1 MPQAVAQDEPSGG
14 ELDTGDVMVEDQK
27 QSNGVQI
34 SRAKAEDAKSRIT
47 LPNQIDIQFMDEAD
61 SGLTQ
66 PMEGYNPRYKNIV
79 DYIIGVTHEI
89 WEEHG
94 IGKLYDYYANTV
106 KMHTAS
112 GLKFGREAVI
122 AATIESQ
129 ASFPDR
135 RLYGEEVIWRGNNV
149 DGFYTS
155 HRLRHEGTNR
165 GWTPYGPPTGKR
177 VSYRTIADCVCV
189 RDMMVEEW
197 ISRDELTLIM
207 QLGLDPV
214 QTAKEIAAKEKDSDL
229 PLRVVGDIDH
239 RIGQLPPEP
248 WPESQTEGFDP
259 EDFVGRMMHEIW
271 NWKLLNKAREYYH
284 ENFVFEGPSGRAF
297 QGIGEFQ
304 TYALSLLSPFPDLS
318 VSLDHFCHVGDAHA
332 GYRVATR
339 WSMRGTHTG
348 YGIYGEPTGNPMR
361 LMGFSHHIIKDGR
374 IASESTVF
382 DEFVLLKQ
390 IFA

>member
-1 MPQAVAQDEPSGG
+1 MANDKQENK
-14 ELDTGDVMVEDQK
+14 ELKVST
-27 QSNGVQI
+27 
-34 SRAKAEDAKSRIT
+34 AKSDDAKSRIT
-47 LPNQIDIQFMDEAD
+47 LPKQIDIQFMDDVDAE
-61 SGLTQ
+61 LTQ

-94 IGKLYDYYANTV
+94 IGKLYDYYANTI

-122 AATIESQ
+122 AATLESQ

-135 RLYGEEVIWRGNNV
+135 RLFGEEVIWTGNNV

-177 VSYRTIADCVCV
+177 VSYRAIADCVCV

-197 ISRDELTLIM
+197 ISRDELTLVM

-214 QTAKEIAAKEKDSDL
+214 RTAKEMVAKEKDSDL
-229 PLRVVGDIDH
+229 QLRIAGDIDH
-239 RIGQLPPEP
+239 RVGQLPPEP
-248 WPESQTEGFDP
+248 WPEAQSEGFDP

-284 ENFVFEGPSGRAF
+284 ENFTFDGPSGRSF
-297 QGIGEFQ
+297 KGIGDFQ

-318 VSLDHFCHVGDAHA
+318 IQLDHFCHVGNERA

-339 WSMRGTHTG
+339 WSMSGTHTG
-348 YGIYGEPTGNPMR
+348 YGVYGEPTGNPIR
-361 LMGFSHHIIKDGR
+361 LMGFSHHVIRDGR
-374 IASESTVF
+374 IESESTVF

-390 IFA
+390 IVA

>member
-1 MPQAVAQDEPSGG
+1 MANDKQEGK
-14 ELDTGDVMVEDQK
+14 ELKV
-27 QSNGVQI
+27 SA
-34 SRAKAEDAKSRIT
+34 AKAADAKSRIT
-47 LPNQIDIQFMDEAD
+47 LANLVDIQFMDEAD
-61 SGLTQ
+61 SGLSQ
-66 PMEGYNPRYKNIV
+66 PMEGYNSRYKNIV

-94 IGKLYDYYANTV
+94 IGKLYDYYANNV

-122 AATIESQ
+122 AATLESQ
-129 ASFPDR
+129 AAFPDR
-135 RLYGEEVIWRGNNV
+135 RLVGEEVIWAGNNV

-155 HRLRHEGTNR
+155 HRIMHEGTNR

-177 VSYRTIADCVCV
+177 VRYRAIADCICR

-197 ISRDELTLIM
+197 ISRDELTLVR

-214 QTAKEIAAKEKDSDL
+214 QTAKEMIAKEKDSDL
-229 PLRVVGDIDH
+229 QLSIAGDIDH
-239 RIGQLPPEP
+239 RVGQLPPEP
-248 WPESQTEGFDP
+248 WPQAQSEQFEP

-271 NWKLLNKAREYYH
+271 NWRLLNKAREYYH
-284 ENFVFEGPSGRAF
+284 ENFVFEGPSGRSF
-297 QGIGEFQ
+297 KGIGDFQ

-318 VSLDHFCHVGDAHA
+318 IQLDHFCHVGDERS

-339 WSMRGTHTG
+339 WSMSGTHTG
-348 YGIYGEPTGNPMR
+348 YGVYGEPTGNPIR
-361 LMGFSHHIIKDGR
+361 LIGFSHHVIKGGR
-374 IASESTVF
+374 IVSENTLF

-390 IFA
+390 VLA

>member
-1 MPQAVAQDEPSGG
+1 MDKG
-14 ELDTGDVMVEDQK
+14 EMM
-27 QSNGVQI
+27 
-34 SRAKAEDAKSRIT
+34 AEDKRKSKELRISTSKPGDEKSRIT
-47 LPNQIDIQFMDEAD
+47 LSNLTDIQFVDDTDGE
-61 SGLTQ
+61 LTQ
-66 PMEGYNPRYKNIV
+66 SMEGYNPRYKNIV

-94 IGKLYDYYANTV
+94 IGKLYEYYANTV

-135 RLYGEEVIWRGNNV
+135 RLFGEEVIWGGNNV

-177 VSYRTIADCVCV
+177 VSYRAIADCFCL
-189 RDMMVEEW
+189 RNMMVEEW
-197 ISRDELTLIM
+197 ISRDELTLVM

-214 QTAKEIAAKEKDSDL
+214 QTAKEMAAKEKDSDL
-229 PLRVVGDIDH
+229 QLRIAGDIDH
-239 RIGQLPPEP
+239 RVGQLPPEP
-248 WPESQTEGFDP
+248 WPEAQSEGFDP
-259 EDFVGRMMHEIW
+259 EDFIGRMMHEIW
-271 NWKLLNKAREYYH
+271 NWRLLNKAREYYH
-284 ENFVFEGPSGRAF
+284 ENFVFDGPTQRSFKGV
-297 QGIGEFQ
+297 GEFQ
-304 TYALSLLSPFPDLS
+304 TYVLSLLSPFPDLS
-318 VSLDHFCHVGDAHA
+318 IHLDHFCHVGDERA

-348 YGIYGEPTGNPMR
+348 YGMYGEPTGNPIR
-361 LMGFSHHIIKDGR
+361 LMGFSHHVIKDGR
-374 IASESTVF
+374 IESESTVF

>member
-1 MPQAVAQDEPSGG
+1 M
-14 ELDTGDVMVEDQK
+14 
-27 QSNGVQI
+27 
-34 SRAKAEDAKSRIT
+34 AEDKQASKNLDVKNTCDDVKARIT
-47 LPNQIDIQFMDEAD
+47 LPKLVDIQFMDDAD
-61 SGLTQ
+61 GALAQ

-79 DYIIGVTHEI
+79 DYILGVTHEI

-94 IGKLYDYYANTV
+94 IGKLYEYYANTV

-135 RLYGEEVIWRGNNV
+135 RLFGEEVIWGGNNV

-177 VSYRTIADCVCV
+177 VSYRAIADCVCV
-189 RDMMVEEW
+189 QNMMVEEW

-214 QTAKEIAAKEKDSDL
+214 QTAKEMVAKEKDSDL
-229 PLRVVGDIDH
+229 QLRIAGDIDH
-239 RIGQLPPEP
+239 RVGQLPPEP
-248 WPESQTEGFDP
+248 WPEAQSEQFDP
-259 EDFVGRMMHEIW
+259 EDFIGRMMHEIW

-284 ENFVFEGPSGRAF
+284 ENFVFDGPSQRAF
-297 QGIGEFQ
+297 KGIGEFQ

-318 VSLDHFCHVGDAHA
+318 IHLDHFCHVGDARA

-339 WSMRGTHTG
+339 WFMRGTHTG
-348 YGIYGEPTGNPMR
+348 YGIYGEPTGNPIQ
-361 LMGFSHHIIKDGR
+361 LMGFSHHVIRDGR
-374 IASESTVF
+374 IESESTVF

-390 IFA
+390 IVA

>member
-1 MPQAVAQDEPSGG
+1 MAAIPQIDRGNTMANDEGQNK
-14 ELDTGDVMVEDQK
+14 ELKVSAAPPDDA
-27 QSNGVQI
+27 
-34 SRAKAEDAKSRIT
+34 RARIT
-47 LPNQIDIQFMDEAD
+47 MPNLLDIQFMDEAD
-61 SGLTQ
+61 SALTQ

-94 IGKLYDYYANTV
+94 VGKLYDYYANTIV
-106 KMHTAS
+106 MHTAA
-112 GLKFGREAVI
+112 GLRFGREAVI
-122 AATIESQ
+122 AATLESQ
-129 ASFPDR
+129 AGFPDR
-135 RLYGEEVIWRGNNV
+135 RLFGEEVIWSGNNV

-177 VSYRTIADCVCV
+177 VSYRAIADCVCV

-197 ISRDELTLIM
+197 ISRDELTLVRQM
-207 QLGLDPV
+207 GYDPL
-214 QTAKEIAAKEKDSDL
+214 QKAKEMVAKEKDSDL
-229 PLRVVGDIDH
+229 QLSLAGDIDH
-239 RIGQLPPEP
+239 RVGQLPPEP
-248 WPESQTEGFDP
+248 WPEAQSEDFDP
-259 EDFVGRMMHEIW
+259 EDFVGRMMHEVW
-271 NWKLLNKAREYYH
+271 NWKLLNKARDYYH

-297 QGIGEFQ
+297 KGIGEFQ

-318 VSLDHFCHVGDAHA
+318 LQLDHFCHVGDERA

-348 YGIYGEPTGNPMR
+348 YGIYGEPTGNPIR
-361 LMGFSHHIIKDGR
+361 LRGFSHHVIKDGR
-374 IASESTVF
+374 IANEHTVF

-390 IFA
+390 IVA

>member
-1 MPQAVAQDEPSGG
+1 M
-14 ELDTGDVMVEDQK
+14 
-27 QSNGVQI
+27 
-34 SRAKAEDAKSRIT
+34 AEDKGKRKGAQLSTAKTDDVKSRIT
-47 LPNQIDIQFMDEAD
+47 LPNLVDIQFMDEAD
-61 SGLTQ
+61 SRLTQ

-94 IGKLYDYYANTV
+94 IGKLYDYYANTIS
-106 KMHTAS
+106 MHTAS

-135 RLYGEEVIWRGNNV
+135 RLFGEEVIWDGNNI

-155 HRLRHEGTNR
+155 HRLRHEGTNL

-177 VSYRTIADCVCV
+177 VSYRAIADCVCV

-197 ISRDELTLIM
+197 ISRDELTLIR
-207 QLGLDPV
+207 QLGLDPLRA
-214 QTAKEIAAKEKDSDL
+214 AKEMVAKEKDSDL
-229 PLRVVGDIDH
+229 PLRVAGDIDH
-239 RIGQLPPEP
+239 RVGQLPPAP
-248 WPESQTEGFDP
+248 WPEAQSEGFDP

-271 NWKLLNKAREYYH
+271 NWKLLNKARDYYH
-284 ENFVFEGPSGRAF
+284 ENFVFVGPSGRSLK
-297 QGIGEFQ
+297 GIGDFQ
-304 TYALSLLSPFPDLS
+304 TYVLSLLSPFPDLS
-318 VSLDHFCHVGDAHA
+318 LNLDHFCHVGDAQA

-348 YGIYGEPTGNPMR
+348 YGIYGEPTGNAMR
-361 LMGFSHHIIKDGR
+361 LMGFSHHVIKDGR
-374 IASESTVF
+374 IESENTVF

-390 IFA
+390 IVA

>member
-1 MPQAVAQDEPSGG
+1 MTQKPTGEVSDAMSEDKEKSKDMQLAAESVGDE
-14 ELDTGDVMVEDQK
+14 
-27 QSNGVQI
+27 
-34 SRAKAEDAKSRIT
+34 KSRIT
-47 LPNQIDIQFMDEAD
+47 MPKHVDIQFMDDTD
-61 SGLTQ
+61 SELTQ

-94 IGKLYDYYANTV
+94 IGKLYDYYANTIR
-106 KMHTAS
+106 MHTAS

-129 ASFPDR
+129 AGFPDR
-135 RLYGEEVIWRGNNV
+135 RLFGEEVIWTGNNV

-165 GWTPYGPPTGKR
+165 GWTAYGPPTGKR
-177 VSYRTIADCVCV
+177 VSYRAIADCVCV
-189 RDMMVEEW
+189 QNMMVEEW

-207 QLGLDPV
+207 QMGLDPV
-214 QTAKEIAAKEKDSDL
+214 QTAKEMVAKERDSDL
-229 PLRVVGDIDH
+229 QLKVAGDIDH

-248 WPESQTEGFDP
+248 WPETQSERFDP
-259 EDFVGRMMHEIW
+259 DDFVSRMMHEIW

-284 ENFVFEGPSGRAF
+284 ENFVFDGPSGRAF
-297 QGIGEFQ
+297 KGIGDFQ
-304 TYALSLLSPFPDLS
+304 TYVLSLLSPFPDLS
-318 VSLDHFCHVGDAHA
+318 HHVDHVCHVGNENA

-361 LMGFSHHIIKDGR
+361 LMGFSHHVIKDGL

-390 IFA
+390 IVA

>member
-1 MPQAVAQDEPSGG
+1 MAEN
-14 ELDTGDVMVEDQK
+14 QK
-27 QSNGVQI
+27 QSKEVQL
-34 SRAKAEDAKSRIT
+34 AAPKTGDEKSRIT
-47 LPNQIDIQFMDEAD
+47 LPNLIDIQYMDDAD
-61 SGLTQ
+61 GGQTQ

-112 GLKFGREAVI
+112 GLKYGREAVI

-135 RLYGEEVIWRGNNV
+135 RLYGEEVIWDGNNV

-177 VSYRTIADCVCV
+177 VSYRAIADCVCV
-189 RDMMVEEW
+189 QDMMVEEW

-207 QLGLDPV
+207 QLGLNPA
-214 QTAKEIAAKEKDSDL
+214 QTAKEMVAKEKDSDL
-229 PLRVVGDIDH
+229 QLSVAGDIDH
-239 RIGQLPPEP
+239 RVGQLPPEP
-248 WPESQTEGFDP
+248 WPEAQSERFDP
-259 EDFVGRMMHEIW
+259 EDFIGRMMHEIW

-284 ENFVFEGPSGRAF
+284 ENFVFEGPSGRSF
-297 QGIGEFQ
+297 KGIGDFQ
-304 TYALSLLSPFPDLS
+304 SYALSLLSPFPDLS
-318 VSLDHFCHVGDAHA
+318 FHFDHFCHVGDEQA

-339 WSMRGTHTG
+339 WRMHGTHTG
-348 YGIYGEPTGNPMR
+348 YGVYGEPSGNPIR
-361 LMGFSHHIIKDGR
+361 IMGFSHHLIQDGR
-374 IASESTVF
+374 IAGEWTVF

-390 IFA
+390 IYA